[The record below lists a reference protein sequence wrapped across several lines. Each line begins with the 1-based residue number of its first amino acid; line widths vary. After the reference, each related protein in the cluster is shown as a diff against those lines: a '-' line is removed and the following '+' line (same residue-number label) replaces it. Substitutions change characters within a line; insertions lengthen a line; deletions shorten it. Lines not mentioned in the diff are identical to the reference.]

1 LRILNLNRLV
11 FVVCAVIVIPTGC
24 NGGRQSQFAALPSQT
39 STSNSR
45 LGTAR
50 RAKEVLSSISGHAV
64 NPCAKLSGRGRG
76 ITITANG
83 DASGKFAG
91 TFTGG
96 GAFSFNR
103 CFTSGETRVSGTFSI
118 TSGANSI
125 TGVFSG
131 NASYICGRFA
141 CRAESTAKL
150 PWTYTAA
157 HARDGKTIK
166 GFSGSAQGFVDGD
179 CCGGGHM
186 TLDLLDI

>member
-1 LRILNLNRLV
+1 MNRLV
-11 FVVCAVIVIPTGC
+11 FVVCAVIVMPTGC
-24 NGGRQSQFAALPSQT
+24 NGLRQSQFAPLPPQS
-39 STSNSR
+39 STSDP
-45 LGTAR
+45 GVGGATH

-64 NPCAKLSGRGRG
+64 NPCAMPSGRGRG

-83 DASGKFAG
+83 DATGKFAG

-96 GAFSFNR
+96 GIFSFNR

-157 HARDGKTIK
+157 QTRDGKTIK

-179 CCGGGHM
+179 CCDGGHM
-186 TLDLLDI
+186 TLDLLDM